1 MPEPEPLDADTLA
14 EAMADI
20 TDYDVGP
27 AQYAAAVWPLIRDAI
42 DAERLAA
49 TRDAIHYTAAPGDW
63 RGVTHDGELDDLSRV
78 RGSEVCPVCDELR
91 CDAGCPLAPIRHQE
105 PPQVWGY
112 RLIVPDGPYD
122 GDARIR
128 TAMHRRAETLAVDT
142 AREAGH
148 NPDPATVTSRAI
160 RPDPGAPVVHDEND
174 EPLPSNVVIIA
185 ATVTL
190 RP

>member
-1 MPEPEPLDADTLA
+1 MAEPLDVEELTD
-14 EAMADI
+14 AMADI

-27 AQYAAAVWPLIRDAI
+27 AQYAAAVWPLVREAL

-49 TRDAIHYTAAPGDW
+49 TAAAIRYIVDWDDYPPEWPGDLA
-63 RGVTHDGELDDLSRV
+63 EV
-78 RGSEVCPVCDELR
+78 RTAETCPVCVKPR
-91 CDAGCPLAPIRHQE
+91 CRDDCPLAPIRNRDAGG
-105 PPQVWGY
+105 PPAPQVWGY
-112 RLIVPDGPYD
+112 RLIIPDGPYD

-128 TAMHRRAETLAVDT
+128 TAMHGQAETLAVDT

-148 NPDPATVTSRAI
+148 NPDPGTVTSRVI
-160 RPDPGAPVVHDEND
+160 RPDPNAPVIHDEND